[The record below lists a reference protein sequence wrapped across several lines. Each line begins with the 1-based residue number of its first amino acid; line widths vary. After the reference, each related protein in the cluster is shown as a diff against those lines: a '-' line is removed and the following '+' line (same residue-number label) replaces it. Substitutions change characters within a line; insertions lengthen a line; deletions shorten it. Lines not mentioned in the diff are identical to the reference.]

1 MSFHSIAMKLFGVNS
16 YCNPGDLRDFIFAS
30 STNDRLG
37 VLPNLAR
44 GRAKQRMRQFAI
56 SFALVLLP
64 CLALYLYNRA
74 FYPIYMVVLLGGLWI
89 RSRYFK
95 RLAKEDLAACPG
107 PRGPRD
113 GVGREAS
120 AERVVWQLMGW
131 LCIPIAL
138 IVLVAI
144 GMAVVKKGL
153 PPKNEIMALIFVLL
167 MITAAFSLLIGA
179 SAFYFRARGRMKWG
193 LLLFGAIWFPVSVLV
208 LKSNLLDRSP
218 AEPCEGELVR
228 LESEGSLVRIGMNPA
243 RYVGVKNGEK
253 LYYVLEGDTLKRISA
268 EEAESYAK

>member
-1 MSFHSIAMKLFGVNS
+1 MKLFHANS
-16 YCNPGDLRDFIFAS
+16 YCNPDDPRDFIFAS

-37 VLPNLAR
+37 ALPNLAR
-44 GRAKQRMRQFAI
+44 GRAKRVYRQFAI
-56 SFALVLLP
+56 PFALVLLP
-64 CLALYLYNRA
+64 CLLLYLYNRA
-74 FYPIYMVVLLGGLWI
+74 FYPLFLAVFFGGLWI

-95 RLAKEDLAACPG
+95 RLAEEELVSCPG

-131 LCIPIAL
+131 LCIPLAL
-138 IVLVAI
+138 IVLGAI

-153 PPKNEIMALIFVLL
+153 PPKNEIVAMLFVLL
-167 MITAAFSLLIGA
+167 MMASFCSLLVGGC
-179 SAFYFRARGRMKWG
+179 AFYLRARGWMRWG
-193 LLLFGAIWFPVSVLV
+193 LLLFGAIWFPVSLTV
-208 LKSNLLDRSP
+208 LKSNLLDRPP
-218 AEPCEGELVR
+218 AELCEGELVR
-228 LESEGSLVRIGMNPA
+228 LESEGSLVRIGSNPA

-253 LYYVLEGDTLKRISA
+253 LYYVLEGDALKRISA

>member
-1 MSFHSIAMKLFGVNS
+1 MKLFGVNS
-16 YCNPGDLRDFIFAS
+16 YCNPGDPRDFIFAS

-56 SFALVLLP
+56 SFALVLLL

-131 LCIPIAL
+131 LGIPVAL
-138 IVLVAI
+138 IVLGAI

-153 PPKNEIMALIFVLL
+153 PPKNEIMAVLFVLL
-167 MITAAFSLLIGA
+167 MITAAFSLLIGGF
-179 SAFYFRARGRMKWG
+179 AFYLRAQGRMKWG

-208 LKSNLLDRSP
+208 LKSNLLDRP
-218 AEPCEGELVR
+218 PTEPREGELVR
-228 LESEGSLVRIGMNPA
+228 IGRNPT

-253 LYYVLEGDTLKRISA
+253 RYYVLEGDTLKPISA
-268 EEAESYAK
+268 EEAIAK

>member
-1 MSFHSIAMKLFGVNS
+1 MKLFRANS
-16 YCNPGDLRDFIFAS
+16 YCNPDDPRDFIFAS

-37 VLPNLAR
+37 ALPNLAR
-44 GRAKQRMRQFAI
+44 GRAKQVCRQFAI
-56 SFALVLLP
+56 PFALVQLP
-64 CLALYLYNRA
+64 CLALFLYNRE
-74 FYPIYMVVLLGGLWI
+74 FYPLFMVVFFGGLWI

-95 RLAKEDLAACPG
+95 KLAEEELIACPG

-131 LCIPIAL
+131 LCIPLAL
-138 IVLVAI
+138 IVLAVI
-144 GMAVVKKGL
+144 GITVLKKGL
-153 PPKNEIMALIFVLL
+153 PPKNEIAAMLFVLL
-167 MITAAFSLLIGA
+167 MAASFCSLLVGGC
-179 SAFYFRARGRMKWG
+179 AFYLRARGWMRWG
-193 LLLFGAIWFPVSVLV
+193 LLLFGAIWFPVSLLV

-218 AEPCEGELVR
+218 TELCEGELDR

-268 EEAESYAK
+268 EEAEAYAK

>member
-1 MSFHSIAMKLFGVNS
+1 MKLFRVNS
-16 YCNPGDLRDFIFAS
+16 YCNPDDPRDFIFAS

-56 SFALVLLP
+56 SFTLVLLP

-95 RLAKEDLAACPG
+95 RLAKEDLTACPG

-179 SAFYFRARGRMKWG
+179 SAFYLRARGRMKWG

-218 AEPCEGELVR
+218 TELCEGELVR
-228 LESEGSLVRIGMNPA
+228 IESEGSLVRIGMNPA

>member
-1 MSFHSIAMKLFGVNS
+1 MKLFRVNS
-16 YCNPGDLRDFIFAS
+16 YCNPDDPRDFIFAS

-44 GRAKQRMRQFAI
+44 SRAKQRMRQFAI
-56 SFALVLLP
+56 SFALVLLL

-120 AERVVWQLMGW
+120 AECVVWQLMGW

-208 LKSNLLDRSP
+208 LKSNLLDRPP
-218 AEPCEGELVR
+218 AEQCEGELVR
-228 LESEGSLVRIGMNPA
+228 IGRNPT

-253 LYYVLEGDTLKRISA
+253 LYYVLDGDTLKPISA
-268 EEAESYAK
+268 EEAFAK

>member
-1 MSFHSIAMKLFGVNS
+1 MNLFQANS
-16 YCNPGDLRDFIFAS
+16 YCNPGDPRDFIFAS

-56 SFALVLLP
+56 PFALVLLP
-64 CLALYLYNRA
+64 CLVLYFYNRA
-74 FYPIYMVVLLGGLWI
+74 FYPLFLVVFLGGLWI

-95 RLAKEDLAACPG
+95 RLAEEELAACPG

-218 AEPCEGELVR
+218 TEPCEGELVR
-228 LESEGSLVRIGMNPA
+228 IGRNPT

-253 LYYVLEGDTLKRISA
+253 LYYVLDGDTLKPISA
-268 EEAESYAK
+268 EEAFAK